1 MKTLLILTGR
11 TVVILLAALLVVWVT
26 MSMVDTSATGRFPT
40 EGRGDFAQANDSV
53 GDADERAGAAPQGT
67 EGRPQR
73 GERHGPREQS
83 LSGRLTFGLVGRVK
97 NSAISG
103 VGVLSVWGGERFFI
117 RRPHSTMV

>member
-67 EGRPQR
+67 EGRPHR
-73 GERHGPREQS
+73 GERHGPRAQS
-83 LSGRLTFGLVGRVK
+83 LSRLTFGLFGLVK
-97 NSAISG
+97 NSAIIG
-103 VGVLSVWGGERFFI
+103 VVVLIVLGVERFFI